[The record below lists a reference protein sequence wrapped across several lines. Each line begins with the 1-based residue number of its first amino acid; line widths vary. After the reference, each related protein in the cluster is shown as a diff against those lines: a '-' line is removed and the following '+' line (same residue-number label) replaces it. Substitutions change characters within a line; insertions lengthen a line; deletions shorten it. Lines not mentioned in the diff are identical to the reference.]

1 MGLQGLISNPVLVW
15 LGDLLLSLGVEYRDG
30 IRASMVQ
37 SVIEASLAER
47 IELSQSSARKWRGQ
61 RRCWK

>member
-1 MGLQGLISNPVLVW
+1 MKWVFMGLQGLISNPVLVW

-37 SVIEASLAER
+37 SVIEASMA
-47 IELSQSSARKWRGQ
+47 K
-61 RRCWK
+61 

>member
-1 MGLQGLISNPVLVW
+1 MFMGSQGLISNPVLVW

-37 SVIEASLAER
+37 SVIEASMA
-47 IELSQSSARKWRGQ
+47 K
-61 RRCWK
+61 